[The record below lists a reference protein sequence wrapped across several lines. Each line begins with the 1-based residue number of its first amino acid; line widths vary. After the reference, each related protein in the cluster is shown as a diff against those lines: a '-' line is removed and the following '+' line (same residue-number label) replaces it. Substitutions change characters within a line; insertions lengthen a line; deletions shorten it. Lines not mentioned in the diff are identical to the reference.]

1 MSICTENPRSGFCYV
16 QETANPRHFTPRWS
30 AFPRDPQSTVVF
42 KPCGQKLGRETKPCP
57 AAYPNLVGLIH
68 ESQQS
73 RKFPTQLPSGKGGR
87 LRQSTD
93 PGFGLDAG
101 AERSRDDYVSPAG
114 EEP

>member
-1 MSICTENPRSGFCYV
+1 MYKKLQIPAIPPPDGAPSPEIPNPQWCLSLARRSWAV
-16 QETANPRHFTPRWS
+16 KLNQARQLTP
-30 AFPRDPQSTVVF
+30 T
-42 KPCGQKLGRETKPCP
+42 
-57 AAYPNLVGLIH
+57 LVGLIH

-73 RKFPTQLPSGKGGR
+73 RRFPTQLPSGKGGR

-101 AERSRDDYVSPAG
+101 AEQSRDDYVSPAG